1 MGMQLP
7 AVPAN
12 LDAGGFFLVNQWVT
26 SLTESE
32 KGATTSD

>member
-26 SLTESE
+26 RVLDRELY
-32 KGATTSD
+32 